1 MKALIQRVS
10 KASVS
15 VNKDIVGAIDQ
26 GLLVFLGISQHD
38 TDKEC
43 EKIVR
48 KILNLRVFPGPKG
61 NYRNQWKFINRK
73 SIHIVWRY

>member
-1 MKALIQRVS
+1 LKALIQRVS

-26 GLLVFLGISQHD
+26 GLLVFLGISQND

-43 EKIVR
+43 EKI
-48 KILNLRVFPGPKG
+48 
-61 NYRNQWKFINRK
+61 
-73 SIHIVWRY
+73 